1 MNRKYTTA
9 EEIAR
14 RTWFLLK
21 LSRRPGVRLGE
32 ETLTDFL
39 VINLLLSPNN
49 AVRVLPVMKPEEA
62 NNGADL
68 IVCVHRGDGWA
79 HEYVVQAKKLYPN
92 SRFGQ
97 YNGLNKKS
105 GKSKRPQIDILEEYA
120 EKSNAVPLYLLYNYV
135 NDPLKRCHPC
145 WHCCRKDADEKQ
157 FGCTLT
163 PSWHIRDV
171 IESRDKHQNFCD
183 VHLKDATLPWRCTF
197 PWRCA
202 FDCPQGKNWKRIRKK
217 FAKSYKSHAGT
228 KPEIDFKGGLKKW
241 PGDLW
246 GAMVPFEPSQDD
258 IMRIGDEKFVP
269 RWLMLVDPYR
279 D

>member
-1 MNRKYTTA
+1 MNRKYTIA
-9 EEIAR
+9 EEIAH

-21 LSRRPGVRLGE
+21 HTQQLNARLGE
-32 ETLTDFL
+32 ETLTDLL
-39 VINLLLSPNN
+39 VLDLLMQPYGS
-49 AVRVLPVMKPEEA
+49 VCIRTVTKPEETKT
-62 NNGADL
+62 GADL
-68 IVCVHRGDGWA
+68 MIYVRKDEVRA
-79 HEYVVQAKKLYPN
+79 YKYVVQAKKLY
-92 SRFGQ
+92 SYGQ
-97 YNGLNKKS
+97 YGRYGGLNNEAGKS
-105 GKSKRPQIDILEEYA
+105 GRKQIDVLEKYA
-120 EKSNAVPLYLLYNYV
+120 AKCNAVPLYLLYNYID
-135 NDPLKRCHPC
+135 DPINQCSKC
-145 WHCCRKDADEKQ
+145 WHCDCKPHDETQ
-157 FGCTLT
+157 FGCTLV
-163 PSWHIRDV
+163 PSWCVRNAINVRGSRNFRD
-171 IESRDKHQNFCD
+171 I
-183 VHLKDATLPWRCTF
+183 HLKDAAL

-246 GAMVPFEPSQDD
+246 GSMAPFEPSQDD